1 MQKVP
6 KLGLNY
12 RKYSENRLGL
22 PKLGLGLLKIYRK
35 CFRVTEIRVS
45 FAENILKFAKNT

>member
-12 RKYSENRLGL
+12 RKYSENMLGL
-22 PKLGLGLLKIYRK
+22 PKIYRK
-35 CFRVTEIRVS
+35 YARVTEIRVRVT
-45 FAENILKFAKNT
+45 ENIQKIC